1 MIWYDTKV
9 QRYKILL
16 HQMGGDPDSNF
27 IGAYAQSRT
36 ADFFGEWSF
45 STSMQALTYTTT
57 VTYIDGTTESL
68 SLRERPKVWLED
80 GELAM
85 LLNGVCRRSSWG
97 DCYTM
102 VQKINRSSAAHSRS

>member
-36 ADFFGEWSF
+36 ADFFGEEWSF
-45 STSMQALTYTTT
+45 NLDAGAYTTT
-57 VTYIDGTTESL
+57 VTYTDGTTESL
-68 SLRERPKVWLED
+68 SRRERPKV
-80 GELAM
+80 
-85 LLNGVCRRSSWG
+85 
-97 DCYTM
+97 
-102 VQKINRSSAAHSRS
+102 